1 MIIQSAKSYLN
12 MVSKSIKIF
21 LEMREQSSIE
31 RDLWDNGKDF
41 IHNTLTLK
49 DRVY

>member
-31 RDLWDNGKDF
+31 RDLWDNGEDF